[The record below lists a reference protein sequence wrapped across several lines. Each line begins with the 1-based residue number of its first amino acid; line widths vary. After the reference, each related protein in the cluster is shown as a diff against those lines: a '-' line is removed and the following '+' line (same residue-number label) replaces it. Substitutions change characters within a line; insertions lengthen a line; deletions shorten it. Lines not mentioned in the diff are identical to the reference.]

1 MVYDGA
7 ARQLSLT
14 CTEASEGVC
23 HVLIDDGGA
32 QKRLTIA
39 ARSTAR
45 LSSVSAAARS
55 CSAAHVVTPDTCNW
69 VPVSRSS

>member
-14 CTEASEGVC
+14 CREASQGVC
-23 HVLIDDGGA
+23 HVLIDDRGA

-45 LSSVSAAARS
+45 LSGVSAAARS
-55 CSAAHVVTPDTCNW
+55 CSAAHVITPDTCNW
-69 VPVSRSS
+69 VPVSQTS